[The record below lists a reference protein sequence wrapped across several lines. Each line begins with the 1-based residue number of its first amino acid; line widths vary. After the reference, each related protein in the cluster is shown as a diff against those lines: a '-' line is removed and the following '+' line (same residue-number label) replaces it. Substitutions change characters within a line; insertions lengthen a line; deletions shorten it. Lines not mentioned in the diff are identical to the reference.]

1 VVDGLI
7 VNICPAVY
15 FVGRRI
21 GAKSAQSEIV
31 SIVYTEQSL
40 HCLCAFMV
48 E

>member
-7 VNICPAVY
+7 VNIWPAVY
-15 FVGRRI
+15 VVGRRI
-21 GAKSAQSEIV
+21 GAGWVQSEIV

-40 HCLCAFMV
+40 HCLCARMV